1 MKVTYLRVKTAQ
13 KKQMEEWVER
23 AEVMNRQTDNIRKC
37 VLMWFETWIPLN
49 PIIIFEN
56 SVIERFLV

>member
-49 PIIIFEN
+49 PIITFEN